1 MSVAKE
7 RGILFSGEM
16 VRAVLAGV
24 KQRTR
29 RTAKAWLRVKKGD
42 RLWVRETFHPCDGGA
57 IFAADYPYEDL
68 RDAARAAGVERW
80 KPSIF
85 LPRAESRI
93 DLVAI
98 ADAYEEPLHAIT
110 EAEAQ
115 AEGVR
120 PEFEIDLATFVQ
132 RRTVPP
138 STFVLGFKHAWNR
151 INGPKAW
158 SANPSVVVVSFERVR
173 P

>member
-120 PEFEIDLATFVQ
+120 PEFVQ
-132 RRTVPP
+132 GRTVPP